1 MNSRR
6 IARKCEIMYANESVK
21 TLALLSGGLDS
32 TLAVKMVLDMGFE
45 VEAVHFTTPFC
56 NCDKCSVDLAGE
68 RFGVKVHYIALGEE
82 FLNLLMEPPHGY
94 GSQMNICIDCRITM
108 LKRAKILAEKIGAGF
123 LVTGEVLN
131 ERPFSQ
137 RRTAMALIEREAGLE
152 GRILRPLSGALLPE
166 TEPERRGLIIREGL
180 GSIRGR
186 RRTPQM
192 RLAEELDIGDYPC
205 PSGGC
210 LLTDPQFARKL
221 KDVLAHEGELDM
233 QNTSLLRFGRH
244 FRVGAS
250 KIIVGRNEVENNVL
264 STMAKKWGMP
274 SMSVSGH
281 MGPTTLLAYAV
292 TEETINFGASLT
304 LRYSDAPRNVPVKV
318 LYVRDGEES
327 TLTMTMDDET
337 YERIRAEFQPIS

>member
-1 MNSRR
+1 MN
-6 IARKCEIMYANESVK
+6 ENESIK

-56 NCDKCSVDLAGE
+56 NCDKCAVDDAGE
-68 RFGVKVHYIALGEE
+68 RFGVKVHHIPLGEE
-82 FLNLLMEPPHGY
+82 FLKLLMKPPHGY

-108 LKRAKILAEKIGAGF
+108 MKKAKILADEIGAEF

-137 RRTAMALIEREAGLE
+137 RRTAMDLIEREAGLE

-166 TEPERRGLIIREGL
+166 TEPERRGLVRREEL
-180 GSIRGR
+180 KSISGR
-186 RRTPQM
+186 RRIPQM
-192 RLAEELDIGDYPC
+192 KLAEKLDIGDYPC

-210 LLTDPQFARKL
+210 LLTDPQFAKKL

-244 FRVGAS
+244 FRVGDS
-250 KIIVGRNEVENNVL
+250 KIIVGRNELENNVL
-264 STMAKKWGMP
+264 TAMAKRWGIP
-274 SMSVSGH
+274 SMSVSDH
-281 MGPTTLLAYAV
+281 MGPTTLLAYGV
-292 TEETINFGASLT
+292 NEEAIDLGASLT
-304 LRYSDAPRNVPVKV
+304 LRYSDAPRNVPVEV

-337 YERIRAEFQPIS
+337 YERIRAEIHPIS